1 MSKKKTTEI
10 RRDEIVNAALRLIEK
25 SGLDNL
31 SVADIAAEIDLVPSA
46 IYRHFGGKEEI
57 VNSLVDF
64 VERSLQANVASVV
77 ASSNNAMGK
86 LNLLYRMHT
95 DFLKTQ
101 PAIPK
106 IIFSLLV
113 SNKNLT
119 LKNRILSV
127 IESYV
132 GQIQSILVKGQL
144 DGDITSTIEA
154 SAAALQ
160 FIGMIQPLI
169 ILSQAG
175 NSSVDVFKQE
185 LWAVYARG
193 IKK

>member
-77 ASSNNAMGK
+77 ASSNNAMEK

>member
-1 MSKKKTTEI
+1 M
-10 RRDEIVNAALRLIEK
+10 
-25 SGLDNL
+25 
-31 SVADIAAEIDLVPSA
+31 
-46 IYRHFGGKEEI
+46 
-57 VNSLVDF
+57 VDF
-64 VERSLQANVASVV
+64 VEKSLQANVASVV
-77 ASSNNAMGK
+77 ASSNNAMEK
-86 LNLLYRMHT
+86 LHLLYRMHT

-132 GQIQSILVKGQL
+132 GQIQSILVKGQF
-144 DGDITSTIEA
+144 DGDITFTIEA